1 MRRPFGLEGFNINN
15 HFKTAI
21 GRAQRV
27 LARGAFMMLAC
38 LGFMVG
44 CANQSIDPAEPVLA
58 EVEASTQVAIDLAPE
73 PEVLAFPEGTLLAL
87 LTAEV
92 AGYRGD
98 YQYALDQYL
107 IEAEKTLDPGVAARV
122 TRLAAYMKADD
133 KLYRAASLWVQA
145 DAGSLEAHQFL
156 ADQLVKRALYVEA
169 FETMRAIDRLGGEAQ
184 FDYFA
189 YRVGRMTTED
199 QRALLAGLD
208 DMLRV
213 NPNEPQILFS
223 KAAILEALGD
233 GQAALDTADVLLG
246 LKPTEL
252 NFIILKANLLSD
264 LNQKPA
270 ARSLLT
276 DQLAMD
282 PDQPRL
288 RLLLARLLFEAQ
300 ALPEARV
307 QYQALHEIRPEDGE
321 ILFALAMLS
330 IEQDDLDQA
339 RKHLGRLVRTDQRVS
354 QAQYYLGLVAEKTGD
369 VALALREF
377 AKVAGGYE
385 YLSAQGRI
393 VELISVNQS
402 LEDAR
407 TYLAQKKIAHK
418 ALRPQFDLIEGQL
431 LSRVDA
437 KEALF
442 EHLDLAIES
451 QGGDIPLLYFRAMSG
466 QKYDRLD
473 ILERDLK
480 QVLALDPDNADA
492 MNALGY
498 TLADQ
503 TDRYD
508 EAYTLIAR
516 ALELKPEEPAFI
528 DSMGWVL
535 YRLNRFE
542 ESIRYLEQAL
552 ERFPNDEVAAH
563 LGEVLWQ
570 SGKTRR
576 AKKVWKEALSET
588 PDSAFLQS
596 VVKRFLGS

>member
-1 MRRPFGLEGFNINN
+1 MFLLMACCG
-15 HFKTAI
+15 
-21 GRAQRV
+21 V
-27 LARGAFMMLAC
+27 LA
-38 LGFMVG
+38 G
-44 CANQSIDPAEPVLA
+44 CASEAVDPVAPVLS
-58 EVEASTQVAIDLAPE
+58 EVNDSKEAVGSTPPE
-73 PEVLAFPEGTLLAL
+73 PEVMAFPEGTLLAL

-133 KLYRAASLWVQA
+133 KLYQAASLWAQA
-145 DAGSLEAHQFL
+145 DPESLEAHQFL
-156 ADQLVKRALYVEA
+156 ADQLVKRALYVDA
-169 FETMRAIDRLGGEAQ
+169 LETMQTIDRLGGEAQ

-189 YRVGRMTTED
+189 YRVGRMTQED
-199 QRALLAGLD
+199 RQALLLGLN
-208 DMLRV
+208 DMLTV

-223 KAAILEALGD
+223 KAALLEALGD
-233 GQAALDTADVLLG
+233 GPAALETADTLLG
-246 LKPTEL
+246 LKPAEL

-264 LNQKPA
+264 LNQKQA
-270 ARSLLT
+270 AQAFLSE
-276 DQLAMD
+276 QLAIN

-300 ALPEARV
+300 AFSDARV
-307 QYQALHEIRPEDGE
+307 QYQILHEIRPEDGE

-330 IEQDDLDQA
+330 IEQADFAQA
-339 RKHLGRLVRTDQRVS
+339 RLHLGRLVRTDQRVN

-377 AKVAGGYE
+377 AKVDGGYE

-407 TYLAQKKIAHK
+407 SYLAKKKLAHNG
-418 ALRPQFDLIEGQL
+418 LRSQFDLIEGQL

-437 KEALF
+437 EDALF
-442 EHLDLAIES
+442 EHLDEAIEA
-451 QGGDIPLLYFRAMSG
+451 QAGDIPLLYFRAMSG

-480 QVLALDPDNADA
+480 QVLTLDPGNADA

-508 EAYTLIAR
+508 EAYVLIER
-516 ALELKPEEPAFI
+516 ALRLKPEEPAFI

-535 YRLNRFE
+535 YRLNRYE
-542 ESIRYLEQAL
+542 EAIDYLEQAF

-576 AKKVWKEALSET
+576 AKRVWKEALSET
-588 PDSAFLQS
+588 PDSTFLQS

>member
-1 MRRPFGLEGFNINN
+1 MFLLMACCG
-15 HFKTAI
+15 
-21 GRAQRV
+21 V
-27 LARGAFMMLAC
+27 LA
-38 LGFMVG
+38 G
-44 CANQSIDPAEPVLA
+44 CASQAVDPVAPVLS
-58 EVEASTQVAIDLAPE
+58 EVNDSKEAVGSTPPE
-73 PEVLAFPEGTLLAL
+73 PEVMAFPEGTLLAL

-133 KLYRAASLWVQA
+133 KLYQAASLWAQA
-145 DAGSLEAHQFL
+145 DPESLEAHQFL
-156 ADQLVKRALYVEA
+156 ADQLVKRALYVDA
-169 FETMRAIDRLGGEAQ
+169 LETMQTIDRLGREAQ

-189 YRVGRMTTED
+189 YRVGRMTQED
-199 QRALLAGLD
+199 RQALLLGLN
-208 DMLRV
+208 DMLTV

-223 KAAILEALGD
+223 KAALLEALGD
-233 GQAALDTADVLLG
+233 GPAALETADTLLG
-246 LKPTEL
+246 LKPAEL

-264 LNQKPA
+264 LNQKQA
-270 ARSLLT
+270 AQAFLSE
-276 DQLAMD
+276 QLAIN

-300 ALPEARV
+300 AFSDARV
-307 QYQALHEIRPEDGE
+307 QYQILHEIRPEDGE

-330 IEQDDLDQA
+330 IEQADFAQA
-339 RKHLGRLVRTDQRVS
+339 RLHLGRLVRTDQRVN

-377 AKVAGGYE
+377 AKVDGGYE

-407 TYLAQKKIAHK
+407 SYLAKKKLAHNG
-418 ALRPQFDLIEGQL
+418 LRSQFDLIEGQL

-437 KEALF
+437 EDALF
-442 EHLDLAIES
+442 EHLDEAIEA
-451 QGGDIPLLYFRAMSG
+451 QAGDIPLLYFRAMSG

-480 QVLALDPDNADA
+480 QVLTLDPGNADA

-508 EAYTLIAR
+508 EAYVLIEK
-516 ALELKPEEPAFI
+516 ALRLKPEEPAFI

-535 YRLNRFE
+535 YRLNRYE
-542 ESIRYLEQAL
+542 EAIDYLEQAF

-576 AKKVWKEALSET
+576 AKRVWKEALSET
-588 PDSAFLQS
+588 PDSTFLQS

>member
-1 MRRPFGLEGFNINN
+1 MGWRVMLMLTACCGF
-15 HFKTAI
+15 
-21 GRAQRV
+21 
-27 LARGAFMMLAC
+27 LA
-38 LGFMVG
+38 G
-44 CANQSIDPAEPVLA
+44 CASQAPDAAAPALT
-58 EVEASTQVAIDLAPE
+58 EVNGPTDAVAATLPE

-107 IEAEKTLDPGVAARV
+107 LEAEKTLDPGVAARV

-133 KLYRAASLWVQA
+133 KLYQAASLWVQA
-145 DAGSLEAHQFL
+145 DPESLEANQFL
-156 ADQLVKRALYVEA
+156 ADQLVKRALYVDA
-169 FETMRAIDRLGGEAQ
+169 LKTMQTIDRLGGEAQ

-189 YRVGRMTTED
+189 YRVGQMTLKD
-199 QRALLAGLD
+199 RQALLVGLD
-208 DMLRV
+208 EMLVV
-213 NPNEPQILFS
+213 NPNEPQVLFS
-223 KAAILEALGD
+223 KAALLEALGE
-233 GQAALDTADVLLG
+233 GQAALETANALLR
-246 LKPTEL
+246 LKPDEL

-264 LNQKPA
+264 LNQKRA
-270 ARSLLT
+270 ARALLSE
-276 DQLAMD
+276 QLVRN

-300 ALPEARV
+300 AFSDARA
-307 QYQALHEIRPEDGE
+307 QYQMLHEIRPEDGE

-330 IEQDDLDQA
+330 IEQEDFSQA
-339 RKHLGRLVRTDQRVS
+339 RRHLGRLVRTDQRVN

-377 AKVAGGYE
+377 AKVNGGYE

-407 TYLAQKKIAHK
+407 AHLAEKKLAHK
-418 ALRPQFDLIEGQL
+418 GLRAQFDLIEGQL

-437 KEALF
+437 KDALF
-442 EHLDLAIES
+442 KHLDEAIKA
-451 QGGDIPLLYFRAMSG
+451 QADDIPLLYFRAMSG

-508 EAYTLIAR
+508 EAYVLIEK
-516 ALELKPEEPAFI
+516 ALSLKPDEPAFI

-535 YRLNRFE
+535 YRLNRYE
-542 ESIRYLEQAL
+542 EAIDYLEQAF
-552 ERFPNDEVAAH
+552 EQFPNDEVAAH

-576 AKKVWKEALSET
+576 AKRVWKEALSET
-588 PDSAFLQS
+588 PDSTFLQS

>member
-1 MRRPFGLEGFNINN
+1 M
-15 HFKTAI
+15 
-21 GRAQRV
+21 
-27 LARGAFMMLAC
+27 
-38 LGFMVG
+38 
-44 CANQSIDPAEPVLA
+44 
-58 EVEASTQVAIDLAPE
+58 
-73 PEVLAFPEGTLLAL
+73 AFPEGTLLAL

-133 KLYRAASLWVQA
+133 KLYQAASLWAQA
-145 DAGSLEAHQFL
+145 DPESLEAHQFL
-156 ADQLVKRALYVEA
+156 ADQLVKRALYVDA
-169 FETMRAIDRLGGEAQ
+169 FETMQTIDRLGGEAQ

-189 YRVGRMTTED
+189 YRVGRMTQED
-199 QRALLAGLD
+199 RQALLLGLN
-208 DMLRV
+208 DMLTV

-223 KAAILEALGD
+223 KAALLEALGD
-233 GQAALDTADVLLG
+233 GPAALETADTLLG
-246 LKPTEL
+246 LKPAEL

-264 LNQKPA
+264 LNQKQA
-270 ARSLLT
+270 AQAFLSE
-276 DQLAMD
+276 QLAIN

-300 ALPEARV
+300 AFSDARV
-307 QYQALHEIRPEDGE
+307 QYQILHEIRPEDGE

-330 IEQDDLDQA
+330 IEQADFAQA
-339 RKHLGRLVRTDQRVS
+339 RLHLGRLVRTDQRVN

-377 AKVAGGYE
+377 AKVDGGYE

-407 TYLAQKKIAHK
+407 SYLAKKKLAHNG
-418 ALRPQFDLIEGQL
+418 LRSQFDLIEGQL

-437 KEALF
+437 EDALF
-442 EHLDLAIES
+442 EHLDEAIEA
-451 QGGDIPLLYFRAMSG
+451 QAGDIPLLYFRAMSG

-480 QVLALDPDNADA
+480 QVLTLDPGNADA

-508 EAYTLIAR
+508 EAYVLIEK
-516 ALELKPEEPAFI
+516 ALRLKPEEPAFI

-535 YRLNRFE
+535 YRLNRYE
-542 ESIRYLEQAL
+542 EAIDYLEQAF

-576 AKKVWKEALSET
+576 AKRVWKEALSET
-588 PDSAFLQS
+588 PDSTFLQS

>member
-1 MRRPFGLEGFNINN
+1 MFLLMACCG
-15 HFKTAI
+15 
-21 GRAQRV
+21 V
-27 LARGAFMMLAC
+27 LA
-38 LGFMVG
+38 G
-44 CANQSIDPAEPVLA
+44 CASQAVDPVAPVLS
-58 EVEASTQVAIDLAPE
+58 EVNDSKEAVGSTPPE
-73 PEVLAFPEGTLLAL
+73 PEVMAFPEGTLLAL

-133 KLYRAASLWVQA
+133 KLYQAASLWAQA
-145 DAGSLEAHQFL
+145 DPESLEAHQFL
-156 ADQLVKRALYVEA
+156 ADQLVKRALYVDA
-169 FETMRAIDRLGGEAQ
+169 LETMQTIDRLGGEAQ

-189 YRVGRMTTED
+189 YRVGRMTQED
-199 QRALLAGLD
+199 RQALLLGLN
-208 DMLRV
+208 DMLTV

-223 KAAILEALGD
+223 KAALLEALGD
-233 GQAALDTADVLLG
+233 GPAALETADTLLG
-246 LKPTEL
+246 LKPAEL

-264 LNQKPA
+264 LNQKQA
-270 ARSLLT
+270 AQAFLSE
-276 DQLAMD
+276 QLAIN

-300 ALPEARV
+300 AFSDARV
-307 QYQALHEIRPEDGE
+307 QYQILHEIRPEDGE

-330 IEQDDLDQA
+330 IEQADFAQA
-339 RKHLGRLVRTDQRVS
+339 RLHLGRLVRTDQRVN

-377 AKVAGGYE
+377 AKVDGGYE

-393 VELISVNQS
+393 VELISVNRS

-407 TYLAQKKIAHK
+407 SYLAKKKLAHNG
-418 ALRPQFDLIEGQL
+418 LRSQFDLIEGQL

-437 KEALF
+437 EDALF
-442 EHLDLAIES
+442 EHLDEAIEA
-451 QGGDIPLLYFRAMSG
+451 QAGDIPLLYFRAMSG

-480 QVLALDPDNADA
+480 QVLTLDPGNADA

-508 EAYTLIAR
+508 EAYVLIEK
-516 ALELKPEEPAFI
+516 ALRLKPEEPAFI

-535 YRLNRFE
+535 YRLNRYE
-542 ESIRYLEQAL
+542 EAIDYLEQAF

-576 AKKVWKEALSET
+576 AKRVWKEALSET
-588 PDSAFLQS
+588 PDSTFLQS

>member
-1 MRRPFGLEGFNINN
+1 MFLLMACCG
-15 HFKTAI
+15 
-21 GRAQRV
+21 V
-27 LARGAFMMLAC
+27 LA
-38 LGFMVG
+38 G
-44 CANQSIDPAEPVLA
+44 CASQTVDPVAPVLS
-58 EVEASTQVAIDLAPE
+58 EVNDSKEAVGSTPPE
-73 PEVLAFPEGTLLAL
+73 PEVMAFPEGTLLAL

-133 KLYRAASLWVQA
+133 KLYQAASLWAQA
-145 DAGSLEAHQFL
+145 DPESLEAHQFL
-156 ADQLVKRALYVEA
+156 ADQLVKRALYVDA
-169 FETMRAIDRLGGEAQ
+169 LETMQTIDRLGGEAQ

-189 YRVGRMTTED
+189 YRVGRMTQED
-199 QRALLAGLD
+199 RQALLLGLN
-208 DMLRV
+208 DMLTV

-223 KAAILEALGD
+223 KAALLEALGD
-233 GQAALDTADVLLG
+233 GPAALETADTLLG
-246 LKPTEL
+246 LKPAEL

-264 LNQKPA
+264 LNQKQA
-270 ARSLLT
+270 AQAFLSE
-276 DQLAMD
+276 QLAIN

-300 ALPEARV
+300 AFSDARV
-307 QYQALHEIRPEDGE
+307 QYQILHEIRPEDGE

-330 IEQDDLDQA
+330 IEQADFAQA
-339 RKHLGRLVRTDQRVS
+339 RLHLGRLVRTDQRVN

-377 AKVAGGYE
+377 AKVDGGYE

-407 TYLAQKKIAHK
+407 SYLAKKKLAHNG
-418 ALRPQFDLIEGQL
+418 LRSQFDLIEGQL

-437 KEALF
+437 EDALF
-442 EHLDLAIES
+442 EHLDEAIEA
-451 QGGDIPLLYFRAMSG
+451 QAGDIPLLYFRAMSG

-480 QVLALDPDNADA
+480 QVLTLDPGNADA

-508 EAYTLIAR
+508 EAYVLIEK
-516 ALELKPEEPAFI
+516 ALRLKPEEPAFI

-535 YRLNRFE
+535 YRLNRYE
-542 ESIRYLEQAL
+542 EAIDYLEQAF

-576 AKKVWKEALSET
+576 AKRVWKEALSET
-588 PDSAFLQS
+588 PDSTFLQS

>member
-1 MRRPFGLEGFNINN
+1 MACCG
-15 HFKTAI
+15 
-21 GRAQRV
+21 V
-27 LARGAFMMLAC
+27 LA
-38 LGFMVG
+38 G
-44 CANQSIDPAEPVLA
+44 CASQTVDPVAPGFSQVKKSTDAGVSTPLEPA
-58 EVEASTQVAIDLAPE
+58 
-73 PEVLAFPEGTLLAL
+73 VLAFPEGTLLAL

-133 KLYRAASLWVQA
+133 KLYQAASLWVQA
-145 DAGSLEAHQFL
+145 DPESLEAHQFL
-156 ADQLVKRALYVEA
+156 ADQLVKRALYVDA
-169 FETMRAIDRLGGEAQ
+169 FETMQAIDRLGGEAQ

-199 QRALLAGLD
+199 QQDLLLGLN
-208 DMLRV
+208 DMLAV
-213 NPNEPQILFS
+213 NPSEPQILFS
-223 KAAILEALGD
+223 KAALLEALGD
-233 GQAALDTADVLLG
+233 RPAALETADILLG
-246 LKPTEL
+246 LKPDEL

-264 LNQKPA
+264 LNQKQA
-270 ARSLLT
+270 AQELLSE
-276 DQLAMD
+276 QLVIN

-300 ALPEARV
+300 AFSDARV
-307 QYQALHEIRPEDGE
+307 QYQILHEIRPEDGE

-330 IEQDDLDQA
+330 IEQADFAQA
-339 RKHLGRLVRTDQRVS
+339 RLHLGRLVRTDQRVN

-377 AKVAGGYE
+377 AKVDAGYE

-393 VELISVNQS
+393 VELISVNRS

-407 TYLAQKKIAHK
+407 SYLAKKKLAHNG
-418 ALRPQFDLIEGQL
+418 LRSQFDLIEGQL
-431 LSRVDA
+431 LSRVEA
-437 KEALF
+437 EEALF
-442 EHLDLAIES
+442 EHLDEAIEA
-451 QGGDIPLLYFRAMSG
+451 QAGDIPLLYFRAMSG

-480 QVLALDPDNADA
+480 QVLTLDPGNADA

-508 EAYTLIAR
+508 EAYALIEK
-516 ALELKPEEPAFI
+516 ALRLKPEEPAFI

-535 YRLNRFE
+535 YRLNRYE
-542 ESIRYLEQAL
+542 EAIDYLEQAF

-576 AKKVWKEALSET
+576 AKRVWKEALSET
-588 PDSAFLQS
+588 PDSTFLQS

>member
-1 MRRPFGLEGFNINN
+1 MFLLMACCG
-15 HFKTAI
+15 
-21 GRAQRV
+21 V
-27 LARGAFMMLAC
+27 LA
-38 LGFMVG
+38 G
-44 CANQSIDPAEPVLA
+44 CASQTVDPVAPVLL
-58 EVEASTQVAIDLAPE
+58 EVNDSKEAVGSTPPE
-73 PEVLAFPEGTLLAL
+73 PEVMAFPEGTLLAL

-133 KLYRAASLWVQA
+133 KLYQAASLWAQA
-145 DAGSLEAHQFL
+145 DPESLEAHQFL
-156 ADQLVKRALYVEA
+156 ADQLVKRALYVDA
-169 FETMRAIDRLGGEAQ
+169 LETMQTIDRLGGEAQ

-189 YRVGRMTTED
+189 YRVGRMTEED
-199 QRALLAGLD
+199 RQALLLGLN
-208 DMLRV
+208 DMLTV

-223 KAAILEALGD
+223 KAALLEALGD
-233 GQAALDTADVLLG
+233 GPAALETADTLLG
-246 LKPTEL
+246 LKPAEL

-264 LNQKPA
+264 LNQKQA
-270 ARSLLT
+270 AQAFLSE
-276 DQLAMD
+276 QLAIN

-300 ALPEARV
+300 AFSDARV
-307 QYQALHEIRPEDGE
+307 QYQILHEIRPEDGE

-330 IEQDDLDQA
+330 IEQADFAQA
-339 RKHLGRLVRTDQRVS
+339 RLHLGRLVRTDQRVN

-377 AKVAGGYE
+377 AKVDGGYE

-407 TYLAQKKIAHK
+407 SYLAKKKLAHNG
-418 ALRPQFDLIEGQL
+418 LRSQFDLIEGQL

-437 KEALF
+437 EDALF
-442 EHLDLAIES
+442 EHLDEAIEA
-451 QGGDIPLLYFRAMSG
+451 QAGDIPLLYFRAMSG

-480 QVLALDPDNADA
+480 QVLTLDPGNADA

-508 EAYTLIAR
+508 EAYVLIER
-516 ALELKPEEPAFI
+516 ALRLKPEEPAFI

-535 YRLNRFE
+535 YRLNRYE
-542 ESIRYLEQAL
+542 EAIDYLEQAF

-576 AKKVWKEALSET
+576 AKRVWKEALSET
-588 PDSAFLQS
+588 PDSTFLQS

>member
-1 MRRPFGLEGFNINN
+1 MFLLMACCG
-15 HFKTAI
+15 
-21 GRAQRV
+21 V
-27 LARGAFMMLAC
+27 LA
-38 LGFMVG
+38 G
-44 CANQSIDPAEPVLA
+44 CASQAVDPVVPVLS
-58 EVEASTQVAIDLAPE
+58 EVNDSKEAVGSTPPE
-73 PEVLAFPEGTLLAL
+73 PEVMAFPEGTLLAL

-133 KLYRAASLWVQA
+133 KLYQAASLWAQA
-145 DAGSLEAHQFL
+145 DPESLEAHQFL
-156 ADQLVKRALYVEA
+156 ADQLVKRALYVDA
-169 FETMRAIDRLGGEAQ
+169 LETMQTIDRLGGEAQ

-189 YRVGRMTTED
+189 YRVGRMTQED
-199 QRALLAGLD
+199 RQALLLGLN
-208 DMLRV
+208 DMLTV

-223 KAAILEALGD
+223 KAALLEALGD
-233 GQAALDTADVLLG
+233 GPAALETADTLLG
-246 LKPTEL
+246 LKPAEL

-264 LNQKPA
+264 LNQKQA
-270 ARSLLT
+270 AQAFLSE
-276 DQLAMD
+276 QLAIN

-300 ALPEARV
+300 AFSDARV
-307 QYQALHEIRPEDGE
+307 QYQILHEIRPEDGE

-330 IEQDDLDQA
+330 IEQADFAQA
-339 RKHLGRLVRTDQRVS
+339 RLHLGRLVRTDQRVN

-377 AKVAGGYE
+377 AKVDGGYE

-407 TYLAQKKIAHK
+407 SYLAKKKLAHNG
-418 ALRPQFDLIEGQL
+418 LRSQFDLIEGQL

-437 KEALF
+437 EDALF
-442 EHLDLAIES
+442 EHLDEAIEA
-451 QGGDIPLLYFRAMSG
+451 QAGDIPLLYFRAMSG

-480 QVLALDPDNADA
+480 QVLTLDPCNADA

-508 EAYTLIAR
+508 EAYVLIEK
-516 ALELKPEEPAFI
+516 ALRLKPEEPAFI

-535 YRLNRFE
+535 YRLNRYE
-542 ESIRYLEQAL
+542 EAIDYLEQAF

-576 AKKVWKEALSET
+576 AKRVWKEALSET
-588 PDSAFLQS
+588 PDSTFLQS

>member
-1 MRRPFGLEGFNINN
+1 MACCG
-15 HFKTAI
+15 
-21 GRAQRV
+21 V
-27 LARGAFMMLAC
+27 LA
-38 LGFMVG
+38 G
-44 CANQSIDPAEPVLA
+44 CASQTVDPVAPGFSQVKKSTDAGVSTPLEPA
-58 EVEASTQVAIDLAPE
+58 
-73 PEVLAFPEGTLLAL
+73 VLAFPEGTLLAL

-133 KLYRAASLWVQA
+133 KLYQAASLWVQA
-145 DAGSLEAHQFL
+145 DPESLEAHQFL
-156 ADQLVKRALYVEA
+156 ADQLVKRALYVDA
-169 FETMRAIDRLGGEAQ
+169 FETMQAIDRLGGEAQ

-199 QRALLAGLD
+199 QQDLLLGLN
-208 DMLRV
+208 DMLAV
-213 NPNEPQILFS
+213 NPSEPQILFS
-223 KAAILEALGD
+223 KAALLEALGD
-233 GQAALDTADVLLG
+233 RPAALETADILLS
-246 LKPTEL
+246 LKPDEL

-264 LNQKPA
+264 LNQKQA
-270 ARSLLT
+270 AQELLSE
-276 DQLAMD
+276 QLVIN

-300 ALPEARV
+300 AFSDARV
-307 QYQALHEIRPEDGE
+307 QYQILHEIRPEDGE

-330 IEQDDLDQA
+330 IEQADFAQA
-339 RKHLGRLVRTDQRVS
+339 RLHLGRLVRTDQRVN

-377 AKVAGGYE
+377 AKVDAGYE

-393 VELISVNQS
+393 VELISVNRS

-407 TYLAQKKIAHK
+407 SYLAKKKLAHNG
-418 ALRPQFDLIEGQL
+418 LRSQFDLIEGQL
-431 LSRVDA
+431 LSRVEA
-437 KEALF
+437 EEALF
-442 EHLDLAIES
+442 EHLDEAIEA
-451 QGGDIPLLYFRAMSG
+451 QAGDIPLLYFRAMSG

-480 QVLALDPDNADA
+480 QVLTLDPGNADA

-508 EAYTLIAR
+508 EAYALIEK
-516 ALELKPEEPAFI
+516 ALRLKPEEPAFI

-535 YRLNRFE
+535 YRLNRYE
-542 ESIRYLEQAL
+542 EAIDYLEQAF

-576 AKKVWKEALSET
+576 AKRVWKEALSET
-588 PDSAFLQS
+588 PDSTFLQS

>member
-1 MRRPFGLEGFNINN
+1 MACCGL
-15 HFKTAI
+15 
-21 GRAQRV
+21 
-27 LARGAFMMLAC
+27 LA
-38 LGFMVG
+38 G
-44 CANQSIDPAEPVLA
+44 CASQTVDPVAPGFSQVTESTDAVVSTPLEPG
-58 EVEASTQVAIDLAPE
+58 
-73 PEVLAFPEGTLLAL
+73 VLAFPEGTLLAL

-133 KLYRAASLWVQA
+133 KLYQAASLWVQA
-145 DAGSLEAHQFL
+145 DPESLEAHQFL
-156 ADQLVKRALYVEA
+156 ADQLVKRALYVDA
-169 FETMRAIDRLGGEAQ
+169 FETMQAIDRLGGEAQ

-199 QRALLAGLD
+199 QQDLLLGLN
-208 DMLRV
+208 DMLAV
-213 NPNEPQILFS
+213 NPSEPQILFS
-223 KAAILEALGD
+223 KAALLEALGD
-233 GQAALDTADVLLG
+233 RPAALETADILLG
-246 LKPTEL
+246 LKPDEL

-264 LNQKPA
+264 LNQKQA
-270 ARSLLT
+270 AQELLSE
-276 DQLAMD
+276 QLVIN

-300 ALPEARV
+300 AFSDARV
-307 QYQALHEIRPEDGE
+307 QYQILHEIRPEDGE

-330 IEQDDLDQA
+330 IEQADFAQA
-339 RKHLGRLVRTDQRVS
+339 RLHLGRLVRTDQRVN

-377 AKVAGGYE
+377 AKVDAGYE

-393 VELISVNQS
+393 VELISVNRS

-407 TYLAQKKIAHK
+407 SYLAKKKLAHNG
-418 ALRPQFDLIEGQL
+418 LRSQFDLIEGQL
-431 LSRVDA
+431 LSRVEA
-437 KEALF
+437 EEALF
-442 EHLDLAIES
+442 EHLDEAIEA
-451 QGGDIPLLYFRAMSG
+451 QAGDIPLLYFRAMSG

-480 QVLALDPDNADA
+480 QVLTLDPGNADA

-508 EAYTLIAR
+508 EAYALIEK
-516 ALELKPEEPAFI
+516 ALRLKPEEPAFI

-535 YRLNRFE
+535 YRLNRYE
-542 ESIRYLEQAL
+542 EAIDYLEQAF

-576 AKKVWKEALSET
+576 AKRVWKEALSET
-588 PDSAFLQS
+588 PDSTFLQS

>member
-1 MRRPFGLEGFNINN
+1 MFLLMACCG
-15 HFKTAI
+15 
-21 GRAQRV
+21 V
-27 LARGAFMMLAC
+27 LA
-38 LGFMVG
+38 G
-44 CANQSIDPAEPVLA
+44 CASQAVDPVAQVLS
-58 EVEASTQVAIDLAPE
+58 EVNDSKEAVGSTPPE
-73 PEVLAFPEGTLLAL
+73 PEVMAFPEGTLLAL

-133 KLYRAASLWVQA
+133 KLYQAASLWAQA
-145 DAGSLEAHQFL
+145 DPESLEAHQFL
-156 ADQLVKRALYVEA
+156 ADQLVKRALYVDA
-169 FETMRAIDRLGGEAQ
+169 LETMQTIDRLGGEAQ

-189 YRVGRMTTED
+189 YRVGRMTQED
-199 QRALLAGLD
+199 RQALLLGLN
-208 DMLRV
+208 DMLTV

-223 KAAILEALGD
+223 KAALLEALGD
-233 GQAALDTADVLLG
+233 GPAALETADTLLG
-246 LKPTEL
+246 LKPAEL

-264 LNQKPA
+264 LNQKQA
-270 ARSLLT
+270 AQAFLSE
-276 DQLAMD
+276 QLAIN

-300 ALPEARV
+300 AFSDARV
-307 QYQALHEIRPEDGE
+307 QYQILHEIRPEDGE

-330 IEQDDLDQA
+330 IEQADFAQA
-339 RKHLGRLVRTDQRVS
+339 RLHLGRLVRTDQRVN

-377 AKVAGGYE
+377 AKVDGGYE

-407 TYLAQKKIAHK
+407 SYLAKKKLAHNG
-418 ALRPQFDLIEGQL
+418 LRSQFDLIEGQL

-437 KEALF
+437 EDALF
-442 EHLDLAIES
+442 EHLDEAIEA
-451 QGGDIPLLYFRAMSG
+451 QAGDIPLLYFRAMSG

-480 QVLALDPDNADA
+480 QVLTLDPGNADA

-508 EAYTLIAR
+508 EAYVLIEK
-516 ALELKPEEPAFI
+516 ALRLKPEEPAFI

-535 YRLNRFE
+535 YRLNRYE
-542 ESIRYLEQAL
+542 EAIDYLEQAF

-576 AKKVWKEALSET
+576 AKRVWKEALSET
-588 PDSAFLQS
+588 PDSTFLQS

>member
-1 MRRPFGLEGFNINN
+1 MFLLMACCG
-15 HFKTAI
+15 
-21 GRAQRV
+21 V
-27 LARGAFMMLAC
+27 LA
-38 LGFMVG
+38 G
-44 CANQSIDPAEPVLA
+44 CASEAVDPVAPVLS
-58 EVEASTQVAIDLAPE
+58 EVNDSKAAVGSTPPE
-73 PEVLAFPEGTLLAL
+73 PEVMAFPEGTLLAL

-133 KLYRAASLWVQA
+133 KLYQAASLWAQA
-145 DAGSLEAHQFL
+145 DPESLEAHQFL
-156 ADQLVKRALYVEA
+156 ADQLVKRALYVDA
-169 FETMRAIDRLGGEAQ
+169 LETMQTIDRLGGEAQ

-189 YRVGRMTTED
+189 YRVGRMTQED
-199 QRALLAGLD
+199 RQALLLGLN
-208 DMLRV
+208 DMLTV

-223 KAAILEALGD
+223 KAALLEALGD
-233 GQAALDTADVLLG
+233 GPAALETADTLLG
-246 LKPTEL
+246 LKPAEL

-264 LNQKPA
+264 LNQKQA
-270 ARSLLT
+270 AQAFLSE
-276 DQLAMD
+276 QLAIN

-300 ALPEARV
+300 AFSDARV
-307 QYQALHEIRPEDGE
+307 QYQILHEIRPEDGE

-330 IEQDDLDQA
+330 IEQADFAQA
-339 RKHLGRLVRTDQRVS
+339 RLHLGRLVRTDQRVN

-377 AKVAGGYE
+377 AKVDGGYE

-407 TYLAQKKIAHK
+407 SYLAKKKLAHNG
-418 ALRPQFDLIEGQL
+418 LRSQFDLIEGQL

-437 KEALF
+437 EDALF
-442 EHLDLAIES
+442 EHLDEAIEA
-451 QGGDIPLLYFRAMSG
+451 QAGDIPLLYFRAMSG

-480 QVLALDPDNADA
+480 QVLTLDPGNADA

-508 EAYTLIAR
+508 EAYVLIER
-516 ALELKPEEPAFI
+516 ALRLKPEEPAFI

-535 YRLNRFE
+535 YRLNRYE
-542 ESIRYLEQAL
+542 EAIDYLEQAF

-576 AKKVWKEALSET
+576 AKRVWKEALSET
-588 PDSAFLQS
+588 PDSTFLQS

>member
-1 MRRPFGLEGFNINN
+1 MFLLMACCG
-15 HFKTAI
+15 
-21 GRAQRV
+21 V
-27 LARGAFMMLAC
+27 LA
-38 LGFMVG
+38 G
-44 CANQSIDPAEPVLA
+44 CASQTVDPVAPVIP
-58 EVEASTQVAIDLAPE
+58 EVNGSKEAVGSTPPE
-73 PEVLAFPEGTLLAL
+73 PEVMAFPEGTLLAL

-133 KLYRAASLWVQA
+133 KLYQAASLWAQA
-145 DAGSLEAHQFL
+145 DPESLEAHQFL
-156 ADQLVKRALYVEA
+156 ADQLVKRALYVDA
-169 FETMRAIDRLGGEAQ
+169 LETMQTIDRLGGEAQ

-189 YRVGRMTTED
+189 YRVGRMTQED
-199 QRALLAGLD
+199 RQALLLGLN
-208 DMLRV
+208 DMLTV

-223 KAAILEALGD
+223 KAALLEALGD
-233 GQAALDTADVLLG
+233 GPSALETADTLLG
-246 LKPTEL
+246 LKPAEL

-264 LNQKPA
+264 LNQKQA
-270 ARSLLT
+270 AQAFLSE
-276 DQLAMD
+276 QLAIN

-300 ALPEARV
+300 AFSDARV
-307 QYQALHEIRPEDGE
+307 QYQILHEIRPEDGE

-330 IEQDDLDQA
+330 IEQADFAQA
-339 RKHLGRLVRTDQRVS
+339 RLHLGRLVRTDQRVN

-377 AKVAGGYE
+377 AKVDGGYE

-407 TYLAQKKIAHK
+407 SYLAKKKLAHNG
-418 ALRPQFDLIEGQL
+418 LRSQFDLIEGQL

-437 KEALF
+437 EDALF
-442 EHLDLAIES
+442 EHLDEAIEA
-451 QGGDIPLLYFRAMSG
+451 QAGDIPLLYFRAMSG

-480 QVLALDPDNADA
+480 QVLTLDPGNADA

-508 EAYTLIAR
+508 EAYVLIER
-516 ALELKPEEPAFI
+516 ALRLKPEEPAFI

-535 YRLNRFE
+535 YRLNRYE
-542 ESIRYLEQAL
+542 EAIDYLEQAF

-576 AKKVWKEALSET
+576 AKRVWKEALSET
-588 PDSAFLQS
+588 PDSTFLQS

>member
-1 MRRPFGLEGFNINN
+1 MFLLMACCG
-15 HFKTAI
+15 
-21 GRAQRV
+21 V
-27 LARGAFMMLAC
+27 LA
-38 LGFMVG
+38 G
-44 CANQSIDPAEPVLA
+44 CASQAVDPVVPVLS
-58 EVEASTQVAIDLAPE
+58 EVNDSKEAVGSTPPE
-73 PEVLAFPEGTLLAL
+73 PEVMAFPEGTLLAL

-133 KLYRAASLWVQA
+133 KLYQAASLWAQA
-145 DAGSLEAHQFL
+145 DPESLEAHQFL
-156 ADQLVKRALYVEA
+156 ADQLVKRALYVDA
-169 FETMRAIDRLGGEAQ
+169 LETMQTIDRLGGEAQ

-189 YRVGRMTTED
+189 YRVGRMTQED
-199 QRALLAGLD
+199 RQALLLGLN
-208 DMLRV
+208 DMLTV

-223 KAAILEALGD
+223 KAALLEALGD
-233 GQAALDTADVLLG
+233 GPAALETADTLLG
-246 LKPTEL
+246 LKPAEL

-264 LNQKPA
+264 LNQKQA
-270 ARSLLT
+270 AQAFLSE
-276 DQLAMD
+276 QLAIN

-300 ALPEARV
+300 AFSDARV
-307 QYQALHEIRPEDGE
+307 QYQILHEIRPEDGE

-330 IEQDDLDQA
+330 IEQADFAQA
-339 RKHLGRLVRTDQRVS
+339 RLHLGRLVRTDQRVN

-377 AKVAGGYE
+377 AKVDGGYE

-407 TYLAQKKIAHK
+407 SYLAKKKLAHNG
-418 ALRPQFDLIEGQL
+418 LRSQFDLIEGQL

-437 KEALF
+437 EDALF
-442 EHLDLAIES
+442 EHLDEAIEA
-451 QGGDIPLLYFRAMSG
+451 QAGDIPLLYFRAMSG

-480 QVLALDPDNADA
+480 QVLTLDPGNADA

-508 EAYTLIAR
+508 EAYVLIER
-516 ALELKPEEPAFI
+516 ALRLKPEEPAFI

-535 YRLNRFE
+535 YRLNRYE
-542 ESIRYLEQAL
+542 EAIDYLEQAF

-576 AKKVWKEALSET
+576 AKRVWKEALSET
-588 PDSAFLQS
+588 PDSTFLQS

>member
-1 MRRPFGLEGFNINN
+1 MFLLMACCG
-15 HFKTAI
+15 
-21 GRAQRV
+21 V
-27 LARGAFMMLAC
+27 LA
-38 LGFMVG
+38 G
-44 CANQSIDPAEPVLA
+44 CASEAVDPVAPVLS
-58 EVEASTQVAIDLAPE
+58 EVNDSKEAVGSTPPE
-73 PEVLAFPEGTLLAL
+73 PEVMAFPEGTLLAL

-133 KLYRAASLWVQA
+133 KLYQAASLWAQA
-145 DAGSLEAHQFL
+145 DPESLEAHQFL
-156 ADQLVKRALYVEA
+156 ADQLVKRALYVDA
-169 FETMRAIDRLGGEAQ
+169 LETMQTIDRLGGEAQ

-189 YRVGRMTTED
+189 YRVGRMTQED
-199 QRALLAGLD
+199 RQALLLGLN
-208 DMLRV
+208 DMLTV

-223 KAAILEALGD
+223 KAALLEALGD
-233 GQAALDTADVLLG
+233 GPAALETADTLLG
-246 LKPTEL
+246 LKPAEL

-264 LNQKPA
+264 LNQKHA
-270 ARSLLT
+270 AQAFLSE
-276 DQLAMD
+276 QLAIN

-300 ALPEARV
+300 AFSDARV
-307 QYQALHEIRPEDGE
+307 QYQILHEIRPEDGE

-330 IEQDDLDQA
+330 IEQADFAQA
-339 RKHLGRLVRTDQRVS
+339 RLHLGRLVRTDQRVN

-377 AKVAGGYE
+377 AKVDGGYE

-407 TYLAQKKIAHK
+407 SYLAKKKLAHNG
-418 ALRPQFDLIEGQL
+418 LRSQFDLIEGQL

-437 KEALF
+437 EDALF
-442 EHLDLAIES
+442 EHLDEAIEA
-451 QGGDIPLLYFRAMSG
+451 QAGDIPLLYFRAMSG

-480 QVLALDPDNADA
+480 QVLTLDPGNADA

-508 EAYTLIAR
+508 EAYVLIEK
-516 ALELKPEEPAFI
+516 ALRLKPEEPAFI

-535 YRLNRFE
+535 YRLNRYE
-542 ESIRYLEQAL
+542 EAIDYLEQAF

-576 AKKVWKEALSET
+576 AKRVWKEALSET
-588 PDSAFLQS
+588 PDSTFLQS

>member
-1 MRRPFGLEGFNINN
+1 MACCGL
-15 HFKTAI
+15 
-21 GRAQRV
+21 
-27 LARGAFMMLAC
+27 LA
-38 LGFMVG
+38 G
-44 CANQSIDPAEPVLA
+44 CASQTVDPVAPGFSQVKKSTDAGVSTPLEPG
-58 EVEASTQVAIDLAPE
+58 
-73 PEVLAFPEGTLLAL
+73 VLAFPEGTLLAL

-107 IEAEKTLDPGVAARV
+107 IEAEKTLDPGVTARV

-133 KLYRAASLWVQA
+133 KLYQAASLWVQA
-145 DAGSLEAHQFL
+145 DPESLEAHQFL
-156 ADQLVKRALYVEA
+156 ADQLVKRALYVDA
-169 FETMRAIDRLGGEAQ
+169 FETMQAIDRLGGEAQ

-199 QRALLAGLD
+199 QQDLLLGLN
-208 DMLRV
+208 DMLAV
-213 NPNEPQILFS
+213 NPSEPQILFS
-223 KAAILEALGD
+223 KAALLEALGD
-233 GQAALDTADVLLG
+233 RPAALETADILLS
-246 LKPTEL
+246 LKPDEL

-264 LNQKPA
+264 LNQKQA
-270 ARSLLT
+270 AQELLSE
-276 DQLAMD
+276 QLVIN

-300 ALPEARV
+300 AFSDARV
-307 QYQALHEIRPEDGE
+307 QYQILHEIRPEDGE
-321 ILFALAMLS
+321 VLFALAMLS
-330 IEQDDLDQA
+330 IEQADFAQA
-339 RKHLGRLVRTDQRVS
+339 RLHLGRLVRNDQRVN

-377 AKVAGGYE
+377 AKVDAGYE

-393 VELISVNQS
+393 VELISVNRS

-407 TYLAQKKIAHK
+407 SYLAKKKLAHNG
-418 ALRPQFDLIEGQL
+418 LRSQFDLIEGQL
-431 LSRVDA
+431 LSRVEA
-437 KEALF
+437 EEALF
-442 EHLDLAIES
+442 EHLDEAIEA
-451 QGGDIPLLYFRAMSG
+451 QAGDIPLLYFRAMSG

-480 QVLALDPDNADA
+480 QVLTLDPGNADA

-508 EAYTLIAR
+508 EAYALIEK
-516 ALELKPEEPAFI
+516 ALRLKPEEPAFI

-535 YRLNRFE
+535 YRLNRYE
-542 ESIRYLEQAL
+542 EAIDYLEQAF

-576 AKKVWKEALSET
+576 AKRVWKEALSET
-588 PDSAFLQS
+588 PDSTFLQS

>member
-1 MRRPFGLEGFNINN
+1 MFLLMACCG
-15 HFKTAI
+15 
-21 GRAQRV
+21 V
-27 LARGAFMMLAC
+27 LA
-38 LGFMVG
+38 G
-44 CANQSIDPAEPVLA
+44 CASQTVDPVAPVLS
-58 EVEASTQVAIDLAPE
+58 EVNGSKEAVGSTPPE
-73 PEVLAFPEGTLLAL
+73 PEVMAFPEGTLLAL

-133 KLYRAASLWVQA
+133 KLYQAASLWAQA
-145 DAGSLEAHQFL
+145 DPESLEAHQFL
-156 ADQLVKRALYVEA
+156 ADQLVKRALYVDA
-169 FETMRAIDRLGGEAQ
+169 LETMQTIDRLGGEAQ

-189 YRVGRMTTED
+189 YRVGRMTQED
-199 QRALLAGLD
+199 RQALLLGLN
-208 DMLRV
+208 DMLTV

-223 KAAILEALGD
+223 KAALLEALGD
-233 GQAALDTADVLLG
+233 GPAALETADTLLG
-246 LKPTEL
+246 LKPAEL

-264 LNQKPA
+264 LNQKQA
-270 ARSLLT
+270 AQAFLSE
-276 DQLAMD
+276 QLAIN

-300 ALPEARV
+300 AFSDARV
-307 QYQALHEIRPEDGE
+307 QYQILHEIRPEDGE

-330 IEQDDLDQA
+330 IEQADFAQA
-339 RKHLGRLVRTDQRVS
+339 RLHLGRLVRTDQRVN

-377 AKVAGGYE
+377 AKVDGGYE

-407 TYLAQKKIAHK
+407 SYLAKKKLAHNG
-418 ALRPQFDLIEGQL
+418 LRSQFDLIEGQL

-437 KEALF
+437 EDALF
-442 EHLDLAIES
+442 EHLDEAIEA
-451 QGGDIPLLYFRAMSG
+451 QAGDIPLLYFRAMSG

-480 QVLALDPDNADA
+480 QVLTLDPGNADA

-508 EAYTLIAR
+508 EAYVLIEK
-516 ALELKPEEPAFI
+516 ALRLKPEEPAFI

-535 YRLNRFE
+535 YRLNRYE
-542 ESIRYLEQAL
+542 EAIDYLEQAF

-576 AKKVWKEALSET
+576 AKRVWKEALSET
-588 PDSAFLQS
+588 PDSTFLQS

>member
-1 MRRPFGLEGFNINN
+1 MFLLMACCG
-15 HFKTAI
+15 
-21 GRAQRV
+21 V
-27 LARGAFMMLAC
+27 LA
-38 LGFMVG
+38 G
-44 CANQSIDPAEPVLA
+44 CASQAVDPVAPVLS
-58 EVEASTQVAIDLAPE
+58 EVNDSKEAVGSTPPE
-73 PEVLAFPEGTLLAL
+73 PEVMAFPEGTLLAL

-133 KLYRAASLWVQA
+133 KLYQAASLWAQA
-145 DAGSLEAHQFL
+145 DPESLEAHQFL
-156 ADQLVKRALYVEA
+156 ADQLVKRALYVDA
-169 FETMRAIDRLGGEAQ
+169 LETMQTIDRLGGEAQ

-189 YRVGRMTTED
+189 YRVGRMTQED
-199 QRALLAGLD
+199 RQALLLGLN
-208 DMLRV
+208 DMLTV

-223 KAAILEALGD
+223 KAALLEALGD
-233 GQAALDTADVLLG
+233 GPAALETADTLLG
-246 LKPTEL
+246 LKPAEL

-264 LNQKPA
+264 LNQKQA
-270 ARSLLT
+270 AQAFLSE
-276 DQLAMD
+276 QLAIN

-300 ALPEARV
+300 AFSDARV
-307 QYQALHEIRPEDGE
+307 QYQILHEIRPEDGE

-330 IEQDDLDQA
+330 IEQADFAQA
-339 RKHLGRLVRTDQRVS
+339 RLHLGRLVRTDQRVN

-377 AKVAGGYE
+377 AKVDGGYE

-407 TYLAQKKIAHK
+407 SYLAKKKLAHNG
-418 ALRPQFDLIEGQL
+418 LRSQFDLIEGQL

-437 KEALF
+437 EDALF
-442 EHLDLAIES
+442 EHLDEAIEA
-451 QGGDIPLLYFRAMSG
+451 QAGDIPLLYFRAMSG

-480 QVLALDPDNADA
+480 QVLTLDPGNADA

-508 EAYTLIAR
+508 EAYVLIER
-516 ALELKPEEPAFI
+516 ALRLKPEEPAFI

-535 YRLNRFE
+535 YRLNRYE
-542 ESIRYLEQAL
+542 EAIDYLEQAF

-576 AKKVWKEALSET
+576 AKRVWKEALSET
-588 PDSAFLQS
+588 PDSTFLQS

>member
-1 MRRPFGLEGFNINN
+1 MFLLMACCG
-15 HFKTAI
+15 
-21 GRAQRV
+21 V
-27 LARGAFMMLAC
+27 LA
-38 LGFMVG
+38 G
-44 CANQSIDPAEPVLA
+44 CASQTVDPVAPVLS
-58 EVEASTQVAIDLAPE
+58 EVNSSKEAVGSTPPE
-73 PEVLAFPEGTLLAL
+73 PEVMAFPEGTLLAL

-133 KLYRAASLWVQA
+133 NLYQAASLWAQA
-145 DAGSLEAHQFL
+145 DPESLEAHQFL
-156 ADQLVKRALYVEA
+156 ADQLVKRALYVDA
-169 FETMRAIDRLGGEAQ
+169 LETMQTIDRLGGEAQ

-189 YRVGRMTTED
+189 YRVGRMTQED
-199 QRALLAGLD
+199 RQALLLGLN
-208 DMLRV
+208 DMLTV

-223 KAAILEALGD
+223 KAALLEALGD
-233 GQAALDTADVLLG
+233 GPAALETADILLS
-246 LKPTEL
+246 LKPAEL

-264 LNQKPA
+264 LNQKQA
-270 ARSLLT
+270 AQAFLSE
-276 DQLAMD
+276 QLAIN

-288 RLLLARLLFEAQ
+288 RLLFARLLFEAQ
-300 ALPEARV
+300 AFSDARV
-307 QYQALHEIRPEDGE
+307 QYQILHEIRPEDGE
-321 ILFALAMLS
+321 TLFALAMLS
-330 IEQDDLDQA
+330 IEQADFAQA
-339 RKHLGRLVRTDQRVS
+339 RLHLGRLVRTDQRVN

-377 AKVAGGYE
+377 AKVDGGYE

-407 TYLAQKKIAHK
+407 SYLAKKKLAHNG
-418 ALRPQFDLIEGQL
+418 LRSQFDLIEGQL

-437 KEALF
+437 EDALF
-442 EHLDLAIES
+442 EHLDEAIEA
-451 QGGDIPLLYFRAMSG
+451 QAGDIPLLYFRAMSG

-480 QVLALDPDNADA
+480 QVLALDPGNADA

-508 EAYTLIAR
+508 EAYVLIEK
-516 ALELKPEEPAFI
+516 ALRLKPEEPAFI

-535 YRLNRFE
+535 YRLNRYE
-542 ESIRYLEQAL
+542 EAIDYLEQAF

-576 AKKVWKEALSET
+576 AKRVWKEALSET
-588 PDSAFLQS
+588 PDSTFLQS

>member
-1 MRRPFGLEGFNINN
+1 MACCGL
-15 HFKTAI
+15 
-21 GRAQRV
+21 
-27 LARGAFMMLAC
+27 LA
-38 LGFMVG
+38 G
-44 CANQSIDPAEPVLA
+44 CASQTVDPVAPGFSQVKKSTDAGVSTPLEPA
-58 EVEASTQVAIDLAPE
+58 
-73 PEVLAFPEGTLLAL
+73 VLAFPEGTLLAL

-133 KLYRAASLWVQA
+133 KLYQAASLWVQA
-145 DAGSLEAHQFL
+145 DPESLEAHQFL
-156 ADQLVKRALYVEA
+156 ADQLVKRALYVDA
-169 FETMRAIDRLGGEAQ
+169 FETMQAIDRLGGEAQ

-199 QRALLAGLD
+199 QQDLLLGLN
-208 DMLRV
+208 DMLAV
-213 NPNEPQILFS
+213 NPSEPQILFS
-223 KAAILEALGD
+223 KAALLEALGD
-233 GQAALDTADVLLG
+233 RPAALETADILLG
-246 LKPTEL
+246 LKPGEL

-264 LNQKPA
+264 LNQKQA
-270 ARSLLT
+270 AQELLSE
-276 DQLAMD
+276 QLVIN

-300 ALPEARV
+300 AFSDARV
-307 QYQALHEIRPEDGE
+307 QYQILHEIRPEDGE

-330 IEQDDLDQA
+330 IEQADFAQA
-339 RKHLGRLVRTDQRVS
+339 RLHLGRLVRTDQRVN

-377 AKVAGGYE
+377 AKVDAGYE

-393 VELISVNQS
+393 VELISVNRS

-407 TYLAQKKIAHK
+407 SYLAKKKLAHNG
-418 ALRPQFDLIEGQL
+418 LRSQFDLIEGQL
-431 LSRVDA
+431 LSRVEA
-437 KEALF
+437 EEALF
-442 EHLDLAIES
+442 EHLDEAIEA
-451 QGGDIPLLYFRAMSG
+451 QAGDIPLLYFRAMSG

-480 QVLALDPDNADA
+480 QVLTLDPGNADA

-508 EAYTLIAR
+508 EAYALIEK
-516 ALELKPEEPAFI
+516 ALRLKPEEPAFI

-535 YRLNRFE
+535 YRLNRYE
-542 ESIRYLEQAL
+542 EAIDYLEQAF

-576 AKKVWKEALSET
+576 AKRVWKEALSET
-588 PDSAFLQS
+588 PDSTFLQS

>member
-1 MRRPFGLEGFNINN
+1 MLVACFSF
-15 HFKTAI
+15 
-21 GRAQRV
+21 
-27 LARGAFMMLAC
+27 LA
-38 LGFMVG
+38 G
-44 CANQSIDPAEPVLA
+44 CASRAVDPVAPALSDA
-58 EVEASTQVAIDLAPE
+58 ISQTEVVVTTPLEA
-73 PEVLAFPEGTLLAL
+73 EVLAFPEGTLLAL

-98 YQYALDQYL
+98 YQYALDEYL

-133 KLYRAASLWVQA
+133 KLYQAASLWVQA
-145 DAGSLEAHQFL
+145 DPESLEAHQFL
-156 ADQLVKRALYVEA
+156 ADQLVKRALYVDA
-169 FETMRAIDRLGGEAQ
+169 FETMKAIDRLGGEAQ

-199 QRALLAGLD
+199 QQALLAGLN
-208 DMLRV
+208 DMLAV
-213 NPNEPQILFS
+213 NPREPQILFS
-223 KAAILEALGD
+223 KAALLEALGEA
-233 GQAALDTADVLLG
+233 QAALDIADILLR

-264 LNQKPA
+264 MSQKPA
-270 ARSLLT
+270 AQVFLSQ
-276 DQLAMD
+276 QLVIN

-300 ALPEARV
+300 AFADARA
-307 QYQALHEIRPEDGE
+307 QYQTLHEIRPEDGE

-330 IEQDDLDQA
+330 IEQDDLPQA
-339 RKHLGRLVRTDQRVS
+339 RLHLGRLVRTDQRVN

-377 AKVAGGYE
+377 AKVDGGYE

-393 VELISVNQS
+393 VELMSVNQS

-407 TYLAQKKIAHK
+407 AYLAKKKQVHNG
-418 ALRPQFDLIEGQL
+418 LRPQFDLIEGQL
-431 LSRVDA
+431 LSRVNA
-437 KEALF
+437 EAALF
-442 EHLDLAIES
+442 EHLDQAIEA
-451 QGGDIPLLYFRAMSG
+451 QQGDIPLLYFRAMSG
-466 QKYDRLD
+466 QKYERLD

-480 QVLALDPDNADA
+480 QVLTLDPDNADA

-508 EAYTLIAR
+508 EAYALIEK
-516 ALELKPEEPAFI
+516 ALALKPEEPAFI

-542 ESIRYLEQAL
+542 EAIDYLEQAF

-576 AKKVWKEALSET
+576 AKRVWKEALSET
-588 PDSAFLQS
+588 PDSTFLQS
-596 VVKRFLGS
+596 VLKRFLGS

>member
-1 MRRPFGLEGFNINN
+1 MFLLMACCG
-15 HFKTAI
+15 
-21 GRAQRV
+21 V
-27 LARGAFMMLAC
+27 LA
-38 LGFMVG
+38 G
-44 CANQSIDPAEPVLA
+44 CTSQAVDPVVPVLS
-58 EVEASTQVAIDLAPE
+58 EVNDSKEAVGSTPPE
-73 PEVLAFPEGTLLAL
+73 PEVMAFPEGTLLAL

-133 KLYRAASLWVQA
+133 KLYQAASLWAQA
-145 DAGSLEAHQFL
+145 DPESLEAHQFL
-156 ADQLVKRALYVEA
+156 ADQLVKRALYVDA
-169 FETMRAIDRLGGEAQ
+169 LETMQTIDRLGGEAQ

-189 YRVGRMTTED
+189 YRVGRMTQED
-199 QRALLAGLD
+199 RQALLLGLN
-208 DMLRV
+208 DMLTV

-223 KAAILEALGD
+223 KAALLEALGD
-233 GQAALDTADVLLG
+233 GPAALETADTLLG
-246 LKPTEL
+246 LKPAEL

-264 LNQKPA
+264 LNQKQA
-270 ARSLLT
+270 AQAFLSE
-276 DQLAMD
+276 QLAIN

-300 ALPEARV
+300 AFSDARV
-307 QYQALHEIRPEDGE
+307 QYQILHEIRPEDGE

-330 IEQDDLDQA
+330 IEQADFAQA
-339 RKHLGRLVRTDQRVS
+339 RLHLGRLVRTDQRVN

-377 AKVAGGYE
+377 AKVDGGYE

-407 TYLAQKKIAHK
+407 SYLAKKKLAHNG
-418 ALRPQFDLIEGQL
+418 LRSQFDLIEGQL

-437 KEALF
+437 EDALF
-442 EHLDLAIES
+442 EHLDEAIEA
-451 QGGDIPLLYFRAMSG
+451 QAGDIPLLYFRAMSG

-480 QVLALDPDNADA
+480 QVLTLDPGNADA

-508 EAYTLIAR
+508 EAYVLIEK
-516 ALELKPEEPAFI
+516 ALRLKPEEPAFI

-535 YRLNRFE
+535 YRLNRYE
-542 ESIRYLEQAL
+542 EAIDYLEQAF

-576 AKKVWKEALSET
+576 AKRVWKEALSET
-588 PDSAFLQS
+588 PDSTFLQS

>member
-1 MRRPFGLEGFNINN
+1 MFLLMACCG
-15 HFKTAI
+15 
-21 GRAQRV
+21 V
-27 LARGAFMMLAC
+27 LA
-38 LGFMVG
+38 G
-44 CANQSIDPAEPVLA
+44 CASQTVDPVAPVLS
-58 EVEASTQVAIDLAPE
+58 EVNDSKEAVGSTPPE
-73 PEVLAFPEGTLLAL
+73 PEVMAFPEGTLLAL

-133 KLYRAASLWVQA
+133 KLYQAASLWAQA
-145 DAGSLEAHQFL
+145 DPESLEAHQFL
-156 ADQLVKRALYVEA
+156 ADQLVKRALYVDA
-169 FETMRAIDRLGGEAQ
+169 LETMQTIDRLGGEAQ

-189 YRVGRMTTED
+189 YRVGRMTQED
-199 QRALLAGLD
+199 RQALLLGLN
-208 DMLRV
+208 DMLTV

-223 KAAILEALGD
+223 KAALLEALGD
-233 GQAALDTADVLLG
+233 GPAALETADTLLG
-246 LKPTEL
+246 LKPAEL

-264 LNQKPA
+264 LNQKQA
-270 ARSLLT
+270 AQAFLSE
-276 DQLAMD
+276 QLAIN

-300 ALPEARV
+300 AFSDARV
-307 QYQALHEIRPEDGE
+307 QYQILHEIRPEDGE

-330 IEQDDLDQA
+330 IEQADFAQA
-339 RKHLGRLVRTDQRVS
+339 RLHLGRLVRTDQRVN

-377 AKVAGGYE
+377 AKVDGGYE
-385 YLSAQGRI
+385 YLSAQWRI

-407 TYLAQKKIAHK
+407 SYLAKKKLAHNG
-418 ALRPQFDLIEGQL
+418 LRSQFDLIEGQL

-437 KEALF
+437 EDALF
-442 EHLDLAIES
+442 EHLDEAIEA
-451 QGGDIPLLYFRAMSG
+451 QAGDIPLLYFRAMSG

-480 QVLALDPDNADA
+480 QVLTLDPGNADA

-508 EAYTLIAR
+508 EAYVLIEK
-516 ALELKPEEPAFI
+516 ALRLKPEEPAFI

-535 YRLNRFE
+535 YRPNRYE
-542 ESIRYLEQAL
+542 EAIDYLEQAF
-552 ERFPNDEVAAH
+552 ERFQNDEVAAH

-576 AKKVWKEALSET
+576 AKRVWKEALSET
-588 PDSAFLQS
+588 PDSTFLQS

>member
-1 MRRPFGLEGFNINN
+1 MACCG
-15 HFKTAI
+15 
-21 GRAQRV
+21 V
-27 LARGAFMMLAC
+27 LA
-38 LGFMVG
+38 G
-44 CANQSIDPAEPVLA
+44 CASQTVDPVAPGFSQVTESTDAVVSTPLEPG
-58 EVEASTQVAIDLAPE
+58 
-73 PEVLAFPEGTLLAL
+73 VLAFPEGTLLAL

-133 KLYRAASLWVQA
+133 KLYQAASLWVQA
-145 DAGSLEAHQFL
+145 DPESLEAHQFL
-156 ADQLVKRALYVEA
+156 ADQLVKRALYVDA
-169 FETMRAIDRLGGEAQ
+169 FETMQAIDRLGGEAQ

-199 QRALLAGLD
+199 QQDLLLGLN
-208 DMLRV
+208 DMLAV
-213 NPNEPQILFS
+213 NPREPQILFS
-223 KAAILEALGD
+223 KAALLEALGD
-233 GQAALDTADVLLG
+233 RPAALETADILLG
-246 LKPTEL
+246 LKPDEL

-264 LNQKPA
+264 LNQKQA
-270 ARSLLT
+270 AQELLSE
-276 DQLAMD
+276 QLVIN

-300 ALPEARV
+300 AFSDARV
-307 QYQALHEIRPEDGE
+307 QYQILHEIRPEDGE

-330 IEQDDLDQA
+330 IEQADFAQA
-339 RKHLGRLVRTDQRVS
+339 RLHLGRLVRTDQRVN

-377 AKVAGGYE
+377 AKVDAGYE

-393 VELISVNQS
+393 VELISVNRS

-407 TYLAQKKIAHK
+407 SYLAKKKLAHNG
-418 ALRPQFDLIEGQL
+418 LRSQFDLIEGQL
-431 LSRVDA
+431 LSRVEA
-437 KEALF
+437 EEALF
-442 EHLDLAIES
+442 EHLDEAIEA
-451 QGGDIPLLYFRAMSG
+451 QAGDIPLLYFRAMSG

-480 QVLALDPDNADA
+480 QVLTLDPGNADA

-508 EAYTLIAR
+508 EAYALIEK
-516 ALELKPEEPAFI
+516 ALRLKPEEPAFI

-535 YRLNRFE
+535 YRLNRYE
-542 ESIRYLEQAL
+542 EAIDYLEQAF

-576 AKKVWKEALSET
+576 AKRVWKEALSET
-588 PDSAFLQS
+588 PDSTFLQS

>member
-1 MRRPFGLEGFNINN
+1 MFLLMACCG
-15 HFKTAI
+15 
-21 GRAQRV
+21 V
-27 LARGAFMMLAC
+27 LA
-38 LGFMVG
+38 G
-44 CANQSIDPAEPVLA
+44 CASQTVDPVAPVLS
-58 EVEASTQVAIDLAPE
+58 EVNSSKEAVGSTPPE
-73 PEVLAFPEGTLLAL
+73 PEVMAFPEGTLLAL

-133 KLYRAASLWVQA
+133 KLYQAASLWAQA
-145 DAGSLEAHQFL
+145 DPESLEAHQFL
-156 ADQLVKRALYVEA
+156 ADQLVKRALYVDA
-169 FETMRAIDRLGGEAQ
+169 LETMQTIDRLGGETQ

-189 YRVGRMTTED
+189 YRVGRMTQED
-199 QRALLAGLD
+199 RQALLIGLN
-208 DMLRV
+208 DMLTV

-223 KAAILEALGD
+223 KAALLEALGD
-233 GQAALDTADVLLG
+233 GPAALETADVLLS
-246 LKPTEL
+246 LKPAEL

-264 LNQKPA
+264 LNQKQA
-270 ARSLLT
+270 AQAFLSE
-276 DQLAMD
+276 QLAIN

-300 ALPEARV
+300 AFSDARV
-307 QYQALHEIRPEDGE
+307 QYQILHEIRPEDGE

-330 IEQDDLDQA
+330 IEQADFAQA
-339 RKHLGRLVRTDQRVS
+339 RLHLGRLVRTDQRVN

-377 AKVAGGYE
+377 AKVDAGYE

-393 VELISVNQS
+393 VELISVNRS

-407 TYLAQKKIAHK
+407 SYLAKKKRAHNG
-418 ALRPQFDLIEGQL
+418 LRSQFDLIEGQL
-431 LSRVDA
+431 LSRVEA
-437 KEALF
+437 EEALF
-442 EHLDLAIES
+442 EHLDEAIEA
-451 QGGDIPLLYFRAMSG
+451 QAGDIPLLYFRAMSG

-480 QVLALDPDNADA
+480 QVLTLDPGNADA

-508 EAYTLIAR
+508 EAYVLIEK
-516 ALELKPEEPAFI
+516 ALRLKPEEPAFI

-535 YRLNRFE
+535 YRLNRYE
-542 ESIRYLEQAL
+542 EAIDYLEQAF

-576 AKKVWKEALSET
+576 AKRVWKEALSET
-588 PDSAFLQS
+588 PDSTFLQS

>member
-1 MRRPFGLEGFNINN
+1 MACCGL
-15 HFKTAI
+15 
-21 GRAQRV
+21 
-27 LARGAFMMLAC
+27 LA
-38 LGFMVG
+38 G
-44 CANQSIDPAEPVLA
+44 CASQTVDPVAPGFSQVTESTDAVVSTPLEPG
-58 EVEASTQVAIDLAPE
+58 
-73 PEVLAFPEGTLLAL
+73 VLAFPEGTLLAL

-133 KLYRAASLWVQA
+133 KLYQAASLWVQA
-145 DAGSLEAHQFL
+145 DPESLEAHQFL
-156 ADQLVKRALYVEA
+156 ADQLVKRALYVDA
-169 FETMRAIDRLGGEAQ
+169 FETMQAIDRLGGEAQ

-199 QRALLAGLD
+199 QQDLLLGLN
-208 DMLRV
+208 DMLAV
-213 NPNEPQILFS
+213 NPSEPQILFS
-223 KAAILEALGD
+223 KAALLEALGD
-233 GQAALDTADVLLG
+233 RPAALETADILLG
-246 LKPTEL
+246 LKPDEL

-264 LNQKPA
+264 LNQKQA
-270 ARSLLT
+270 AQELLSE
-276 DQLAMD
+276 QLVIN

-300 ALPEARV
+300 AFSDARV
-307 QYQALHEIRPEDGE
+307 QYQILHEIRPEDGE

-330 IEQDDLDQA
+330 IEQADFAQA
-339 RKHLGRLVRTDQRVS
+339 RLHLGRLVRTDQRVN

-377 AKVAGGYE
+377 AKVDAGYE

-393 VELISVNQS
+393 VELISVNRS

-407 TYLAQKKIAHK
+407 SYLAKKKLAHNG
-418 ALRPQFDLIEGQL
+418 LRSQFDLIEGQL
-431 LSRVDA
+431 LSRVEA
-437 KEALF
+437 EEALF
-442 EHLDLAIES
+442 EHLDEAIEA
-451 QGGDIPLLYFRAMSG
+451 QAGDIPLLYFRAMSG

-480 QVLALDPDNADA
+480 QVLTLDPGNADA

-508 EAYTLIAR
+508 EAYALIEK
-516 ALELKPEEPAFI
+516 ALRLKPEEPAFI

-535 YRLNRFE
+535 YRLNRYE
-542 ESIRYLEQAL
+542 EAIDYLERAF

-576 AKKVWKEALSET
+576 AKRVWKEALSET
-588 PDSAFLQS
+588 PDSTFLQS

>member
-1 MRRPFGLEGFNINN
+1 MFLLMACCGVLAGCASQAVDPV
-15 HFKTAI
+15 A
-21 GRAQRV
+21 RV
-27 LARGAFMMLAC
+27 LSEVNGSKEA
-38 LGFMVG
+38 VG
-44 CANQSIDPAEPVLA
+44 
-58 EVEASTQVAIDLAPE
+58 STPPE
-73 PEVLAFPEGTLLAL
+73 PEVMAFPEGTLLAL

-133 KLYRAASLWVQA
+133 KLYQAASLWAQA
-145 DAGSLEAHQFL
+145 DPESLEAHQFL
-156 ADQLVKRALYVEA
+156 ADQLVKRALYVDA
-169 FETMRAIDRLGGEAQ
+169 LETMQTIDRLGGEAQ

-189 YRVGRMTTED
+189 YRVGRMTQED
-199 QRALLAGLD
+199 RQALLLGLN
-208 DMLRV
+208 DMLTV

-223 KAAILEALGD
+223 KAALLEALGD
-233 GQAALDTADVLLG
+233 GPAALETADTLLG
-246 LKPTEL
+246 LKPAEL
-252 NFIILKANLLSD
+252 NFVILKANLLSD
-264 LNQKPA
+264 LNQKQA
-270 ARSLLT
+270 AQAFLSE
-276 DQLAMD
+276 QLAIN

-300 ALPEARV
+300 AFSDARV
-307 QYQALHEIRPEDGE
+307 QYQILHEIRPEDGE

-330 IEQDDLDQA
+330 IEQADFAQA
-339 RKHLGRLVRTDQRVS
+339 RLHLGRLVRTDQRVN

-377 AKVAGGYE
+377 AKVDGGYE

-407 TYLAQKKIAHK
+407 SYLAKKKLAHNG
-418 ALRPQFDLIEGQL
+418 LRSQFDLIEGQL

-437 KEALF
+437 EDALF
-442 EHLDLAIES
+442 EHLDEAIEA
-451 QGGDIPLLYFRAMSG
+451 QAGDIPLLYFRAMSG

-480 QVLALDPDNADA
+480 QVLTLDPGNADA

-508 EAYTLIAR
+508 EAYVLIEK
-516 ALELKPEEPAFI
+516 ALRLKPEEPAFI

-535 YRLNRFE
+535 YRLNRYE
-542 ESIRYLEQAL
+542 EAIDYLEQAF

-576 AKKVWKEALSET
+576 AKRVWKEALSET
-588 PDSAFLQS
+588 PDSTFLQS

>member
-1 MRRPFGLEGFNINN
+1 MACCGL
-15 HFKTAI
+15 
-21 GRAQRV
+21 
-27 LARGAFMMLAC
+27 LA
-38 LGFMVG
+38 G
-44 CANQSIDPAEPVLA
+44 CASQTVDPVAPGFSQVKKSTDAGVSTPLEPG
-58 EVEASTQVAIDLAPE
+58 
-73 PEVLAFPEGTLLAL
+73 VLAFPEGTLLAL

-133 KLYRAASLWVQA
+133 KLYQAASLWVQA
-145 DAGSLEAHQFL
+145 DPESLEAHQFL
-156 ADQLVKRALYVEA
+156 ADQLVKRALYVDA
-169 FETMRAIDRLGGEAQ
+169 FETMQAIDRLGGEAQ

-199 QRALLAGLD
+199 QQDLLLGLN
-208 DMLRV
+208 DMLAV
-213 NPNEPQILFS
+213 NPSEPQILFS
-223 KAAILEALGD
+223 KAALLEALGD
-233 GQAALDTADVLLG
+233 RPAALETADILLS
-246 LKPTEL
+246 LKPDEL

-264 LNQKPA
+264 LNQKQA
-270 ARSLLT
+270 AQELLSE
-276 DQLAMD
+276 QLVIN

-300 ALPEARV
+300 AFSDARV
-307 QYQALHEIRPEDGE
+307 QYQILHEIRPEDGE

-330 IEQDDLDQA
+330 IEQADFAQA
-339 RKHLGRLVRTDQRVS
+339 RLHLGRLVRTDQRVN

-377 AKVAGGYE
+377 AKVDAGYE

-393 VELISVNQS
+393 VELISVNRS

-407 TYLAQKKIAHK
+407 SYLAKKKLAHNG
-418 ALRPQFDLIEGQL
+418 LRSQFDLIEGQL
-431 LSRVDA
+431 LSRVEA
-437 KEALF
+437 EEALF
-442 EHLDLAIES
+442 EHLDEAIEA
-451 QGGDIPLLYFRAMSG
+451 QAGDIPLLYFRAMSG

-480 QVLALDPDNADA
+480 QVLTLDPGNADA

-508 EAYTLIAR
+508 EAYALIEK
-516 ALELKPEEPAFI
+516 ALRLKPEEPAFI

-535 YRLNRFE
+535 YRLNRYE
-542 ESIRYLEQAL
+542 EAIDYLEQAF

-576 AKKVWKEALSET
+576 AKRVWKEALSET
-588 PDSAFLQS
+588 PDSTFLQS

>member
-1 MRRPFGLEGFNINN
+1 MFLLMACCG
-15 HFKTAI
+15 
-21 GRAQRV
+21 V
-27 LARGAFMMLAC
+27 LA
-38 LGFMVG
+38 G
-44 CANQSIDPAEPVLA
+44 CASQAVDPVAPVLS
-58 EVEASTQVAIDLAPE
+58 EVNDSKEAVGSTPPE
-73 PEVLAFPEGTLLAL
+73 PEVMAFPEGTLLAL

-133 KLYRAASLWVQA
+133 KLYQAASLWAQA
-145 DAGSLEAHQFL
+145 DPESLEAHQFL
-156 ADQLVKRALYVEA
+156 ADQLVKRALYVDA
-169 FETMRAIDRLGGEAQ
+169 LETMQTIDRLGGEAQ

-189 YRVGRMTTED
+189 YRVGRMTQED
-199 QRALLAGLD
+199 RQALLLGLN
-208 DMLRV
+208 DMLTV

-223 KAAILEALGD
+223 KAALLEALGD
-233 GQAALDTADVLLG
+233 GPAALETADTLLG
-246 LKPTEL
+246 LKPAEL

-264 LNQKPA
+264 LNQKQA
-270 ARSLLT
+270 AQAFLSE
-276 DQLAMD
+276 QLAIN

-300 ALPEARV
+300 AFSDARV
-307 QYQALHEIRPEDGE
+307 QYQILHEIRPEDGE

-330 IEQDDLDQA
+330 IEQADFAQA
-339 RKHLGRLVRTDQRVS
+339 RLHLGRLVRTDQRVN

-377 AKVAGGYE
+377 AKVDGGYE

-407 TYLAQKKIAHK
+407 SYLAKKKLAHNG
-418 ALRPQFDLIEGQL
+418 LRSQFDLIEGQL
-431 LSRVDA
+431 LSRVDD
-437 KEALF
+437 EDALF
-442 EHLDLAIES
+442 EHLDEAIEA
-451 QGGDIPLLYFRAMSG
+451 QAGDIPLLYFRAMSG

-480 QVLALDPDNADA
+480 QVLTLDPGNADA

-508 EAYTLIAR
+508 EAYVLIEK
-516 ALELKPEEPAFI
+516 ALRLKPEEPAFI

-535 YRLNRFE
+535 YRLNRYE
-542 ESIRYLEQAL
+542 EAIDYLEQAF

-576 AKKVWKEALSET
+576 AKRVWKEALSET
-588 PDSAFLQS
+588 PDSTFLQS

>member
-1 MRRPFGLEGFNINN
+1 MFLLMACCG
-15 HFKTAI
+15 
-21 GRAQRV
+21 V
-27 LARGAFMMLAC
+27 LA
-38 LGFMVG
+38 G
-44 CANQSIDPAEPVLA
+44 CASQAVDPVAPVLS
-58 EVEASTQVAIDLAPE
+58 EVNVSKEAVGSTPPE
-73 PEVLAFPEGTLLAL
+73 PEVMAFPEGTLLAL

-133 KLYRAASLWVQA
+133 KLYQAASLWAQA
-145 DAGSLEAHQFL
+145 DPESLEAHQFL
-156 ADQLVKRALYVEA
+156 ADQLVKRALYVDA
-169 FETMRAIDRLGGEAQ
+169 LETMQTIDRLGGEAQ

-189 YRVGRMTTED
+189 YRVGRMTQED
-199 QRALLAGLD
+199 RQALLLGLN
-208 DMLRV
+208 DMLTV

-223 KAAILEALGD
+223 KAALLEALGD
-233 GQAALDTADVLLG
+233 GPAALETADTLLG
-246 LKPTEL
+246 LKPAEL

-264 LNQKPA
+264 LNQKQA
-270 ARSLLT
+270 AQAFLSE
-276 DQLAMD
+276 QLAIN

-300 ALPEARV
+300 AFSDARV
-307 QYQALHEIRPEDGE
+307 QYQILHEIRPEDGE

-330 IEQDDLDQA
+330 IEQADFAQA
-339 RKHLGRLVRTDQRVS
+339 RLHLGRLVRTDQRVN

-377 AKVAGGYE
+377 AKVDGGYE

-407 TYLAQKKIAHK
+407 SYLAKKKLAHNG
-418 ALRPQFDLIEGQL
+418 LRSQFDLIEGQL

-437 KEALF
+437 EDALF
-442 EHLDLAIES
+442 EHLDEAIEA
-451 QGGDIPLLYFRAMSG
+451 QAGDIPLLYFRAMSG

-480 QVLALDPDNADA
+480 QVLTLDPGNADA

-508 EAYTLIAR
+508 EAYVLIEK
-516 ALELKPEEPAFI
+516 ALRLKPEEPAFI

-535 YRLNRFE
+535 YRLNRYE
-542 ESIRYLEQAL
+542 EAIDYLEQAF

-576 AKKVWKEALSET
+576 AKRVWKEALSET
-588 PDSAFLQS
+588 PDSTFLQS

>member
-1 MRRPFGLEGFNINN
+1 MACCG
-15 HFKTAI
+15 
-21 GRAQRV
+21 V
-27 LARGAFMMLAC
+27 LA
-38 LGFMVG
+38 G
-44 CANQSIDPAEPVLA
+44 CASQTVDPVAPGFSQVKESTDAVVSTPLEPG
-58 EVEASTQVAIDLAPE
+58 
-73 PEVLAFPEGTLLAL
+73 VLAFPEGTLLAL

-133 KLYRAASLWVQA
+133 KLYQAASLWVQA
-145 DAGSLEAHQFL
+145 DPESLEAHQFL
-156 ADQLVKRALYVEA
+156 ADQLVKRALYVDA
-169 FETMRAIDRLGGEAQ
+169 FETMQAIDRLGGEAQ

-199 QRALLAGLD
+199 QQDLLLGLN
-208 DMLRV
+208 DMLAV
-213 NPNEPQILFS
+213 NPSEPQILFS
-223 KAAILEALGD
+223 KAALLEALGD
-233 GQAALDTADVLLG
+233 RPAALETADILLG
-246 LKPTEL
+246 LKPDEL

-264 LNQKPA
+264 LNQKQA
-270 ARSLLT
+270 AQELLSE
-276 DQLAMD
+276 QLVIN

-300 ALPEARV
+300 AFSDARV
-307 QYQALHEIRPEDGE
+307 QYQILHEIRPEDGE

-330 IEQDDLDQA
+330 IEQADFAQA
-339 RKHLGRLVRTDQRVS
+339 RLHLGRLVRTDQRVN

-377 AKVAGGYE
+377 AKVDAGYE

-407 TYLAQKKIAHK
+407 SYLAKKKLAHNG
-418 ALRPQFDLIEGQL
+418 LRSQFDLIEGQL

-437 KEALF
+437 EDALF
-442 EHLDLAIES
+442 EHLDEAIEA
-451 QGGDIPLLYFRAMSG
+451 QAGDIPLLYFRAMSG

-480 QVLALDPDNADA
+480 QVLTLDPGNADA

-508 EAYTLIAR
+508 EAYALIEK
-516 ALELKPEEPAFI
+516 ALRLKPEEPAFI

-535 YRLNRFE
+535 YRLNRYE
-542 ESIRYLEQAL
+542 EAIDYLEQAF

-576 AKKVWKEALSET
+576 AKRVWKEALSET
-588 PDSAFLQS
+588 PDSTFLQS

>member
-1 MRRPFGLEGFNINN
+1 MFLLMACCG
-15 HFKTAI
+15 
-21 GRAQRV
+21 V
-27 LARGAFMMLAC
+27 LA
-38 LGFMVG
+38 G
-44 CANQSIDPAEPVLA
+44 CASQTVDPVAPVLS
-58 EVEASTQVAIDLAPE
+58 EVNDSKEAVGSTPPE
-73 PEVLAFPEGTLLAL
+73 PEVMAFPEGTLLAL

-133 KLYRAASLWVQA
+133 KLYQAASLWAQA
-145 DAGSLEAHQFL
+145 DPESLEAHQFL
-156 ADQLVKRALYVEA
+156 ADQLVKRALYVDA
-169 FETMRAIDRLGGEAQ
+169 LETMQTIDRLGGEAQ

-189 YRVGRMTTED
+189 YRVGRMTQED
-199 QRALLAGLD
+199 RQALLLGLN
-208 DMLRV
+208 DMLTV

-223 KAAILEALGD
+223 KAALLEALGD
-233 GQAALDTADVLLG
+233 GPAALETADTLLG
-246 LKPTEL
+246 LKPAEL

-264 LNQKPA
+264 LNQKQA
-270 ARSLLT
+270 AQAFLSE
-276 DQLAMD
+276 QLAIN

-288 RLLLARLLFEAQ
+288 RLMLARLLFEAQ
-300 ALPEARV
+300 AFSDARV
-307 QYQALHEIRPEDGE
+307 QYQILHEIRPEDGE

-330 IEQDDLDQA
+330 IEQADFAQA
-339 RKHLGRLVRTDQRVS
+339 RLHLGRLVRTDQRVN

-377 AKVAGGYE
+377 AKVDGGYE

-407 TYLAQKKIAHK
+407 SYLAKKKLAHNG
-418 ALRPQFDLIEGQL
+418 LRSQFDLIEGQL

-437 KEALF
+437 EDALF
-442 EHLDLAIES
+442 EHLDEAIEA
-451 QGGDIPLLYFRAMSG
+451 QAGDIPLLYFRAMSG

-480 QVLALDPDNADA
+480 QVLTLDPGNADA

-508 EAYTLIAR
+508 EAYVLIEK
-516 ALELKPEEPAFI
+516 ALRLKPEEPAFI

-535 YRLNRFE
+535 YRLNRYE
-542 ESIRYLEQAL
+542 EAIDYLEQAF

-576 AKKVWKEALSET
+576 AKRVWKEALSET
-588 PDSAFLQS
+588 PDSTFLQS

>member
-1 MRRPFGLEGFNINN
+1 MLMLCSGF
-15 HFKTAI
+15 
-21 GRAQRV
+21 
-27 LARGAFMMLAC
+27 LA
-38 LGFMVG
+38 G
-44 CANQSIDPAEPVLA
+44 CANQAL
-58 EVEASTQVAIDLAPE
+58 DLAAPE
-73 PEVLAFPEGTLLAL
+73 LADVNARTQAVVLTPPEAEVLAFPEGTLLAL
-87 LTAEV
+87 LAAEV

-133 KLYRAASLWVQA
+133 KLFQAASLWVQA
-145 DAGSLEAHQFL
+145 DPGSLEAHQFL
-156 ADQLVKRALYVEA
+156 ADQLVKRALYVDA
-169 FETMRAIDRLGGEAQ
+169 FQTMQAIDRLGGEAQ

-189 YRVGRMTTED
+189 YRVGRMTIED
-199 QRALLAGLD
+199 QQALLVGLNE
-208 DMLRV
+208 MLAV

-223 KAAILEALGD
+223 KAALLEALGD
-233 GQAALDTADVLLG
+233 GQAALDTADILLR
-246 LKPTEL
+246 LKPAEL

-264 LNQKPA
+264 LNQKRA
-270 ARSLLT
+270 AQALLSQ
-276 DQLAMD
+276 QLEIN

-300 ALPEARV
+300 AFSEAGV
-307 QYQALHEIRPEDGE
+307 QYQILHEIRPEDGE
-321 ILFALAMLS
+321 VLFALAMLS
-330 IEQDDLDQA
+330 IEQDDLPQA
-339 RKHLGRLVRTDQRVS
+339 RLHLGRLVRTDQRVNE
-354 QAQYYLGLVAEKTGD
+354 AQYYLGLVAEKTGD

-377 AKVAGGYE
+377 AKVDGGYE

-393 VELISVNQS
+393 VALMSVNQS
-402 LEDAR
+402 LDDAR
-407 TYLAQKKIAHK
+407 AYLAKKKLAHTG
-418 ALRPQFDLIEGQL
+418 LRSQFDLIEGQL

-437 KEALF
+437 KDALF
-442 EHLDLAIES
+442 EHLDRAIES
-451 QGGDIPLLYFRAMSG
+451 HAGDIPLLYFRAMSG

-480 QVLALDPDNADA
+480 QVLVLDPGNADA

-508 EAYTLIAR
+508 EAYALIEK
-516 ALELKPEEPAFI
+516 ALALKPEEPAFI

-542 ESIRYLEQAL
+542 EAIDYLEQAF

-576 AKKVWKEALSET
+576 AKRVWKEALAET
-588 PDSAFLQS
+588 PDSTFLQS

>member
-1 MRRPFGLEGFNINN
+1 MFLLMACCG
-15 HFKTAI
+15 
-21 GRAQRV
+21 V
-27 LARGAFMMLAC
+27 LA
-38 LGFMVG
+38 G
-44 CANQSIDPAEPVLA
+44 CASQAVDPVVPVLS
-58 EVEASTQVAIDLAPE
+58 EVNDSKEAVGSTPPE
-73 PEVLAFPEGTLLAL
+73 PEVMAFPEGTLLAL

-133 KLYRAASLWVQA
+133 KLYQAASLWAQA
-145 DAGSLEAHQFL
+145 DPESLEAHQFL
-156 ADQLVKRALYVEA
+156 ADQLVKRALYVDA
-169 FETMRAIDRLGGEAQ
+169 LETMQTIDRLGGEAQ

-189 YRVGRMTTED
+189 YRVGRMTQED
-199 QRALLAGLD
+199 RQALLLGLN
-208 DMLRV
+208 DMLTV

-223 KAAILEALGD
+223 KAALLEALGD
-233 GQAALDTADVLLG
+233 GPAALETADTLLG
-246 LKPTEL
+246 LKPAEL

-264 LNQKPA
+264 LNQKQA
-270 ARSLLT
+270 AQAFLSE
-276 DQLAMD
+276 QLAIN

-288 RLLLARLLFEAQ
+288 RLMLARLLFEAQ
-300 ALPEARV
+300 AFSDARV
-307 QYQALHEIRPEDGE
+307 QYQILHEIRPEDGE

-330 IEQDDLDQA
+330 IEQADFAQA
-339 RKHLGRLVRTDQRVS
+339 RLHLGRLVRTDQRVN

-377 AKVAGGYE
+377 AKVDGGYE

-407 TYLAQKKIAHK
+407 SYLAKKKLAHNG
-418 ALRPQFDLIEGQL
+418 LRSQFDLIEGQL

-437 KEALF
+437 EDALF
-442 EHLDLAIES
+442 EHLDEAIEA
-451 QGGDIPLLYFRAMSG
+451 QAGDIPLLYFRAMSG

-480 QVLALDPDNADA
+480 QVLTLDPGNADA

-508 EAYTLIAR
+508 EAYVLIEK
-516 ALELKPEEPAFI
+516 ALRLKPEEPAFI

-535 YRLNRFE
+535 YRLNRYE
-542 ESIRYLEQAL
+542 EAIDYLEQAF

-576 AKKVWKEALSET
+576 AKRVWKEALSET
-588 PDSAFLQS
+588 PDSTFLQS

>member
-1 MRRPFGLEGFNINN
+1 MFLLMACCG
-15 HFKTAI
+15 
-21 GRAQRV
+21 V
-27 LARGAFMMLAC
+27 LA
-38 LGFMVG
+38 G
-44 CANQSIDPAEPVLA
+44 CASQAVDPVAPVLS
-58 EVEASTQVAIDLAPE
+58 EVNDSKAAVGSTPPE
-73 PEVLAFPEGTLLAL
+73 PEVMAFPEGTLLAL

-107 IEAEKTLDPGVAARV
+107 IEAEKSLDPGVAARV

-133 KLYRAASLWVQA
+133 KLYQAASLWAQA
-145 DAGSLEAHQFL
+145 DPESLEAHQFL
-156 ADQLVKRALYVEA
+156 ADQLVKRALYVDA
-169 FETMRAIDRLGGEAQ
+169 LETMQTIDRLGGEAQ

-189 YRVGRMTTED
+189 YRVGRMTQED
-199 QRALLAGLD
+199 RQALLLGLN
-208 DMLRV
+208 DMLTV

-223 KAAILEALGD
+223 KAALLEALGD
-233 GQAALDTADVLLG
+233 GPAALETADTLLG
-246 LKPTEL
+246 LKPAEL

-264 LNQKPA
+264 LNQKQA
-270 ARSLLT
+270 AQAFLSE
-276 DQLAMD
+276 QLAIN

-300 ALPEARV
+300 AFSDARV
-307 QYQALHEIRPEDGE
+307 QYQILHEIRPEDGE

-330 IEQDDLDQA
+330 IEQADFAQA
-339 RKHLGRLVRTDQRVS
+339 RLHLGRLVRTDQRVN

-377 AKVAGGYE
+377 AKVDGGYE

-407 TYLAQKKIAHK
+407 SYLAKKKLAHNG
-418 ALRPQFDLIEGQL
+418 LRSQFDLIEGQL

-437 KEALF
+437 EDALF
-442 EHLDLAIES
+442 EHLDEAIEA
-451 QGGDIPLLYFRAMSG
+451 QAGDIPLLYFRAMSG

-480 QVLALDPDNADA
+480 QVLTLDPGNADA

-508 EAYTLIAR
+508 EAYVLIER
-516 ALELKPEEPAFI
+516 ALRLKPEEPAFI

-535 YRLNRFE
+535 YRLNRYE
-542 ESIRYLEQAL
+542 EAIDYLEQAF

-576 AKKVWKEALSET
+576 AKRVWKEALSET
-588 PDSAFLQS
+588 PDSTFLQS

>member
-1 MRRPFGLEGFNINN
+1 MACCGL
-15 HFKTAI
+15 
-21 GRAQRV
+21 
-27 LARGAFMMLAC
+27 LA
-38 LGFMVG
+38 G
-44 CANQSIDPAEPVLA
+44 CASQTVDPVGPGFSQVKKSTDAVVSTPLEPG
-58 EVEASTQVAIDLAPE
+58 
-73 PEVLAFPEGTLLAL
+73 VLAFPEGTLLAL

-98 YQYALDQYL
+98 YQFALDQYL

-133 KLYRAASLWVQA
+133 KLYQAASLWVQA
-145 DAGSLEAHQFL
+145 DPESLEAHQFL
-156 ADQLVKRALYVEA
+156 ADQLVKRALYVDA
-169 FETMRAIDRLGGEAQ
+169 FETMQAIDRLGGEAQ

-199 QRALLAGLD
+199 QQDLLLGLN
-208 DMLRV
+208 DMLAV
-213 NPNEPQILFS
+213 NPSEPQILFS
-223 KAAILEALGD
+223 KAALLEALGD
-233 GQAALDTADVLLG
+233 RPAALETADILLG
-246 LKPTEL
+246 LKPDEL

-264 LNQKPA
+264 LNQKQA
-270 ARSLLT
+270 AQELLSE
-276 DQLAMD
+276 QLVIN

-300 ALPEARV
+300 AFSDARV
-307 QYQALHEIRPEDGE
+307 QYQILHEIRPEDGE
-321 ILFALAMLS
+321 VLFALAMLS
-330 IEQDDLDQA
+330 IEQADFAQA
-339 RKHLGRLVRTDQRVS
+339 RLHLGRLVRTDQRVN

-377 AKVAGGYE
+377 AKVDAGYE

-393 VELISVNQS
+393 VELISVNRS

-407 TYLAQKKIAHK
+407 SYLAKKKLAHNG
-418 ALRPQFDLIEGQL
+418 LRSQFDLIEGQL
-431 LSRVDA
+431 LSRVEA
-437 KEALF
+437 EEALF
-442 EHLDLAIES
+442 EHLDEAIEA
-451 QGGDIPLLYFRAMSG
+451 QAGDIPLLYFRAMSG

-480 QVLALDPDNADA
+480 QVLALDPGNADA

-508 EAYTLIAR
+508 EAYALIEK
-516 ALELKPEEPAFI
+516 ALRLKPEEPAFI

-535 YRLNRFE
+535 YRLNRYE
-542 ESIRYLEQAL
+542 EAIDYLEQAF

-576 AKKVWKEALSET
+576 AKRVWKEALSET
-588 PDSAFLQS
+588 PDSTFLQS

>member
-1 MRRPFGLEGFNINN
+1 MFLLMACCG
-15 HFKTAI
+15 
-21 GRAQRV
+21 V
-27 LARGAFMMLAC
+27 LA
-38 LGFMVG
+38 G
-44 CANQSIDPAEPVLA
+44 CSSQAVDPVVPVLS
-58 EVEASTQVAIDLAPE
+58 EVNDSKEAVGSTPPE
-73 PEVLAFPEGTLLAL
+73 PEVMAFPEGTLLAL

-133 KLYRAASLWVQA
+133 KLYQAASLWAQA
-145 DAGSLEAHQFL
+145 DPESLEAHQFL
-156 ADQLVKRALYVEA
+156 ADQLVKRALYVDA
-169 FETMRAIDRLGGEAQ
+169 LETMQTIDRLGGEAQ

-189 YRVGRMTTED
+189 YRVGRMTQED
-199 QRALLAGLD
+199 RQALLLGLN
-208 DMLRV
+208 DMLTV

-223 KAAILEALGD
+223 KAALLEALGD
-233 GQAALDTADVLLG
+233 GPAALETADTLLG
-246 LKPTEL
+246 LKPAEL

-264 LNQKPA
+264 LNQKQA
-270 ARSLLT
+270 AQAFLSE
-276 DQLAMD
+276 QLAIN

-300 ALPEARV
+300 AFSDARV
-307 QYQALHEIRPEDGE
+307 QYQILHEIRPEDGE

-330 IEQDDLDQA
+330 IEQADFAQA
-339 RKHLGRLVRTDQRVS
+339 RLHLGRLVRTDQRVN

-377 AKVAGGYE
+377 AKVDGGYE

-407 TYLAQKKIAHK
+407 SYLAKKKLAHNG
-418 ALRPQFDLIEGQL
+418 LRSQFDLIEGQL

-437 KEALF
+437 EDALF
-442 EHLDLAIES
+442 EHLDEAIEA
-451 QGGDIPLLYFRAMSG
+451 QAGDIPLLYFRAMSG

-480 QVLALDPDNADA
+480 QVLTLDPGNADA

-508 EAYTLIAR
+508 EAYVLIEK
-516 ALELKPEEPAFI
+516 ALRLKPEEPAFI

-535 YRLNRFE
+535 YRLNRYE
-542 ESIRYLEQAL
+542 EAIDYLEQAF

-576 AKKVWKEALSET
+576 AKRVWKEALSET
-588 PDSAFLQS
+588 PDSTFLQS

>member
-1 MRRPFGLEGFNINN
+1 MFLLMACCG
-15 HFKTAI
+15 
-21 GRAQRV
+21 V
-27 LARGAFMMLAC
+27 LA
-38 LGFMVG
+38 G
-44 CANQSIDPAEPVLA
+44 CASQAVDPVVPVLS
-58 EVEASTQVAIDLAPE
+58 EVNNSKEAVGSTPPE
-73 PEVLAFPEGTLLAL
+73 PEVMAFPEGTLLAL

-133 KLYRAASLWVQA
+133 KLYQAASLWAQA
-145 DAGSLEAHQFL
+145 DPESLEAHQFL
-156 ADQLVKRALYVEA
+156 ADQLVKRALYVDA
-169 FETMRAIDRLGGEAQ
+169 LETMQTIDRLGGEAQ

-189 YRVGRMTTED
+189 YRVGRMTQED
-199 QRALLAGLD
+199 RQALLLGLN
-208 DMLRV
+208 DMLTV

-223 KAAILEALGD
+223 KAALLEALGD
-233 GQAALDTADVLLG
+233 GPAALETADTLLG
-246 LKPTEL
+246 LKPAEL

-264 LNQKPA
+264 LNQKQA
-270 ARSLLT
+270 AQAFLSE
-276 DQLAMD
+276 QLAIN

-300 ALPEARV
+300 AFSDARV
-307 QYQALHEIRPEDGE
+307 QYQILHEIRPEDGE

-330 IEQDDLDQA
+330 IEQADFAQA
-339 RKHLGRLVRTDQRVS
+339 RLHLGRLVRTDQRVN

-377 AKVAGGYE
+377 AKVDGGYE

-407 TYLAQKKIAHK
+407 SYLAKKKLAHNG
-418 ALRPQFDLIEGQL
+418 LRSQFDLIEGQL

-437 KEALF
+437 EDALF
-442 EHLDLAIES
+442 EHLDEAIEA
-451 QGGDIPLLYFRAMSG
+451 QAGDIPLLYFRAMSG

-480 QVLALDPDNADA
+480 QVLTLDPGNADA

-508 EAYTLIAR
+508 EAYVLIEK
-516 ALELKPEEPAFI
+516 ALRLKPEEPAFI

-535 YRLNRFE
+535 YRLNRYE
-542 ESIRYLEQAL
+542 EAIDYLEQAF

-576 AKKVWKEALSET
+576 AKRVWKEALSET
-588 PDSAFLQS
+588 PDSTFLQS

>member
-1 MRRPFGLEGFNINN
+1 MFLLMACCG
-15 HFKTAI
+15 
-21 GRAQRV
+21 V
-27 LARGAFMMLAC
+27 LA
-38 LGFMVG
+38 G
-44 CANQSIDPAEPVLA
+44 CASQTVDPVAPVLS
-58 EVEASTQVAIDLAPE
+58 EVNDSKEAVGSTPPE
-73 PEVLAFPEGTLLAL
+73 PEVMAFPEGTLLAL

-107 IEAEKTLDPGVAARV
+107 IEAEKSLDPGVAARV

-133 KLYRAASLWVQA
+133 KLYQAASLWAQA
-145 DAGSLEAHQFL
+145 DPESLEAHQFL
-156 ADQLVKRALYVEA
+156 ADQLVKRALYVDA
-169 FETMRAIDRLGGEAQ
+169 LETMQTIDRLGGEAQ

-189 YRVGRMTTED
+189 YRVGRMTQED
-199 QRALLAGLD
+199 RQALLLGLN
-208 DMLRV
+208 DMLTV

-223 KAAILEALGD
+223 KAALLEALGD
-233 GQAALDTADVLLG
+233 GPAALETADTLLG
-246 LKPTEL
+246 LKPAEL

-264 LNQKPA
+264 LNQKQA
-270 ARSLLT
+270 AQAFLSE
-276 DQLAMD
+276 QLAIN

-300 ALPEARV
+300 AFSDARV
-307 QYQALHEIRPEDGE
+307 QYQILHEIRPEDGE

-330 IEQDDLDQA
+330 IEQADFAQA
-339 RKHLGRLVRTDQRVS
+339 RLHLGRLVRTDQRVN

-377 AKVAGGYE
+377 AKVDGGYE

-407 TYLAQKKIAHK
+407 SYLAKKKLAHNG
-418 ALRPQFDLIEGQL
+418 LRSQFDLIEGQL

-437 KEALF
+437 EDALF
-442 EHLDLAIES
+442 EHLDEAIEA
-451 QGGDIPLLYFRAMSG
+451 QAGDIPLLYFRAMSG

-480 QVLALDPDNADA
+480 QVLTLDPGNADA

-508 EAYTLIAR
+508 EAYVLIER
-516 ALELKPEEPAFI
+516 ALRLKPEEPAFI

-535 YRLNRFE
+535 YRLNRYE
-542 ESIRYLEQAL
+542 EAIDYLEQAF

-576 AKKVWKEALSET
+576 AKRVWKEALSET
-588 PDSAFLQS
+588 PDSTFLQS